1 MLPINIWAVLGAAI
15 IANVIG
21 FLWYGPV
28 FGKYWIGLLGLDN
41 SREGMAT
48 LKAKAKAEG
57 GMAKSYALMFVGSL
71 VMSYVLSA
79 VVFFTYLFFLGWGV
93 LAGPAV
99 GFLAWLGFVAPV
111 TLSSVLWEG
120 KSWRLWVLN
129 NGYYLVTFMVMG
141 LTFMV
146 WA

>member
-1 MLPINIWAVLGAAI
+1 MLPINLWAVLVAAI
-15 IANVIG
+15 IANILG

-28 FGKYWIGLLGLDN
+28 FGKYWMGLMGMDN
-41 SREGMAT
+41 SPEGMAAA
-48 LKAKAKAEG
+48 KAKAKANG
-57 GMAKSYALMFVGSL
+57 GMTKSYIQMFIGTL

-79 VVFFTYLFFLGWGV
+79 VVFFTYLFFLEWGA

-99 GFLAWLGFVAPV
+99 GFFAWLGFVAPV
-111 TLSSVLWEG
+111 TLNTVLFEG

-129 NGYYLVTFMVMG
+129 NGYYLVAFMVMG